1 MHRLIINKLG
11 PIEHCELDCKKFM
24 TFTGFQASGKSTIA
38 KAIFFFRTVKDD
50 IYSIAE
56 NNALNSVSDAS
67 SSTLKNQL
75 IEYLREKFLRVFGS
89 SWAMDMSMYI
99 EYQYTDEIFIKIM
112 LDKNSNYPT
121 PNYVWVELSKPLQA
135 FLKNNSLTLTAT
147 ALGVPEKQQK
157 DFLKVL
163 HDVFDDEYQVVYIPA
178 GRSMLTML
186 SQQLSYIYATM
197 KDTQKR
203 MLDYCTQDYIERILR
218 LKSEYTDGYTGIVAY
233 HGIENGISKGLVNT
247 LLEFMLKILKGTYRY
262 NDGEERIYINDSQ
275 YVKMNFA
282 SSGQQESVWILN
294 LIFYYIVRSE
304 PVLFIIEEPESNLF
318 PESQKYITELISL
331 ANHYNHAVILTTHSP
346 YVLGTLNNLLYAN
359 QLDPAAH
366 CQASRIIPDNLWL
379 DYEDFDAWFL
389 KHGSIENCMDDELHM
404 IQNEKIDEISK
415 TINSDF
421 DQLLELQLSD
431 E

>member
-38 KAIFFFRTVKDD
+38 KAIFFFRTIKDD

-56 NNALNSVSDAS
+56 NNAINSVSDAS
-67 SSTLKNQL
+67 SSTLKKQL

-99 EYQYTDEIFIKIM
+99 EYHYTDEIFIKIM
-112 LDKNSNYPT
+112 LDKNSNYPN

-135 FLKNNSLTLTAT
+135 FLKNNSHTLTAT

-218 LKSEYTDGYTGIVAY
+218 LKSEYTDI
-233 HGIENGISKGLVNT
+233 
-247 LLEFMLKILKGTYRY
+247 
-262 NDGEERIYINDSQ
+262 
-275 YVKMNFA
+275 
-282 SSGQQESVWILN
+282 
-294 LIFYYIVRSE
+294 
-304 PVLFIIEEPESNLF
+304 
-318 PESQKYITELISL
+318 
-331 ANHYNHAVILTTHSP
+331 
-346 YVLGTLNNLLYAN
+346 
-359 QLDPAAH
+359 
-366 CQASRIIPDNLWL
+366 
-379 DYEDFDAWFL
+379 
-389 KHGSIENCMDDELHM
+389 
-404 IQNEKIDEISK
+404 
-415 TINSDF
+415 
-421 DQLLELQLSD
+421 
-431 E
+431 